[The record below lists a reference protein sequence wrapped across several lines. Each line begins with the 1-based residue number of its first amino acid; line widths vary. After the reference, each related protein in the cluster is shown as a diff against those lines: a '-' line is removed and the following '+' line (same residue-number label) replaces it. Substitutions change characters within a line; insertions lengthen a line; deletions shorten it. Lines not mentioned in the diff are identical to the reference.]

1 MHTHKDKDPLR
12 PPIIHIV
19 LSSVAGEGA
28 GAGGVFG
35 AGAGDVFGAGVE
47 VGVEVVCGVGAI
59 ATGLGVPDGVVDTDV
74 VESSTV
80 NFVADARFVVTCG
93 QSVVNDGSNK

>member
-12 PPIIHIV
+12 PIHIV

-28 GAGGVFG
+28 GADG
-35 AGAGDVFGAGVE
+35 VFGAGVE
-47 VGVEVVCGVGAI
+47 AGVEVVCGVGAI
-59 ATGLGVPDGVVDTDV
+59 ATGLGVPDGVVDTGV

-80 NFVADARFVVTCG
+80 NFVADARSVVRRG